1 LSRRG
6 FVYGIGAADAA
17 ARVPAYWIMTVLMVL
32 IAAGLLVNAAGA
44 RLTPLA
50 AALVVWLGAAFLLT
64 VVFPGFVQQF
74 QVKPS
79 ELSKETPYIK
89 NEIDF
94 TRQAYGLAAIA
105 DRPFTPTDTLTADAV
120 ARNPQTVQNARLW
133 DPQLALPQT
142 LENIQSLRTYYQFYP
157 NEVAVDRYQLGGQYL
172 QLLLAA
178 RELKPENLPPE
189 VKNWVNLK
197 LQYTHGYGVVAARA
211 NEATAQGYPVLTLK
225 DIPPAGQP
233 VVTEP
238 GIYFGRHTTDYVL
251 ADSKQAEFDY
261 PLEAD
266 KFTHWTGKTGV
277 PLTSG
282 LRSLAFA
289 VRFGDLNMLISPQ
302 LTAQTQVLFN
312 RAVQDRVAA
321 LAPFLRFDQDPYVVV
336 VDGRV
341 YWILDGF
348 TTTDHYPYSDM
359 APDVTGAFAN
369 VNYARNSV
377 KVVVDAYAGT
387 TTFYQIDP
395 KDAIANTYGAIF
407 PGLLKPFSQMP
418 PGLQAHIRYPRD
430 LFNLQAERFTLFH
443 MTDPRDFFSRLDLWN
458 IAKENQ
464 QQAAGPLPMR
474 PFYVVSRLPGES
486 KVEFVTIL
494 PYTPNGK
501 TNMIAYLAA
510 RSDQPDYGTLF
521 DFRFPKDSLV
531 VGPQQVESNIDQAPI
546 IKSQFALLNAAGSQV
561 IRGNLLV
568 LPIENSLLYI
578 EPIYLEATN
587 VPIPQLKKV
596 IAATGQNVVMEDT
609 LDKALAALLGQATPT
624 TPGGTTTPPSG
635 TVAQL
640 IASAKAHYDQ
650 AQKDLTNGDFVG
662 YAQEIKMVGDIL
674 RQLTALQPA
683 SPSPS
688 ASPKPSPST
697 SP

>member
-1 LSRRG
+1 
-6 FVYGIGAADAA
+6 
-17 ARVPAYWIMTVLMVL
+17 M
-32 IAAGLLVNAAGA
+32 
-44 RLTPLA
+44 
-50 AALVVWLGAAFLLT
+50 
-64 VVFPGFVQQF
+64 
-74 QVKPS
+74 
-79 ELSKETPYIK
+79 
-89 NEIDF
+89 
-94 TRQAYGLAAIA
+94 
-105 DRPFTPTDTLTADAV
+105 

-142 LENIQSLRTYYQFYP
+142 LENIQSLRTYYQFYQ

-211 NEATAQGYPVLTLK
+211 NEATTQGYPVLTLK
-225 DIPPAGQP
+225 DIPPAGDPP
-233 VVTEP
+233 VTQA

-261 PLEAD
+261 PLETD

-277 PLTSG
+277 PLSSG

-289 VRFGDLNMLISPQ
+289 VRFGDINLLISPQ
-302 LTAQTQVLFN
+302 LTASTQVLFN

-336 VDGRV
+336 VDGRI
-341 YWILDGF
+341 YWMLDGY
-348 TTTDHYPYSDM
+348 TVTDHFPYSDM
-359 APDVTGAFAN
+359 APDVAGAFAN

-377 KVVVDAYAGT
+377 KVVVDAYDGT

-407 PGLLKPFSQMP
+407 PGLFKPFSQMP

-430 LFNLQAERFTLFH
+430 LFNLQAERFALFH
-443 MTDPRDFFSRLDLWN
+443 MTDPRVFYTREDLWN
-458 IAKENQ
+458 IAKENL
-464 QQAAGPLPMR
+464 QQAGGPSPIR
-474 PFYVVSRLPGES
+474 PFFVISRLPGEA
-486 KVEFVTIL
+486 KEEFVTIL

-510 RSDQPDYGTLF
+510 RSDPPDYGTLF

-531 VGPQQVESNIDQAPI
+531 VGPQQVESNIDQAPV
-546 IKSQFALLNAAGSQV
+546 IKSQFALLNAAGSTV

-609 LDKALAALLGQATPT
+609 LDKALASLLGQATPT
-624 TPGGTTTPPSG
+624 TPSGPTTPPSG

-640 IASAKAHYDQ
+640 IASAKTHYDQ
-650 AQKDLTNGDFVG
+650 AQTDLTKGDFVG
-662 YAQEIKMVGDIL
+662 YAQEIKMVGEIL
-674 RQLTALQPA
+674 KQLAALQPA
-683 SPSPS
+683 ASGSPKPSPS
-688 ASPKPSPST
+688 ASP
-697 SP
+697 

>member
-1 LSRRG
+1 
-6 FVYGIGAADAA
+6 
-17 ARVPAYWIMTVLMVL
+17 MTVLMVL

-359 APDVTGAFAN
+359 APDLTGAFAN

-635 TVAQL
+635 TVSQL